1 MLQVGELEKALT
13 RSLEEVLPSAL
24 EEAFKHILPNSSEAG
39 NDKAKE
45 FGQCITDMISEPLG
59 IRFANAIDYYVKNAD
74 IYGQIIT
81 VGSPT
86 TQTAK
91 IESPSPLTNGKV
103 PNTLGIK

>member
-1 MLQVGELEKALT
+1 MLKVEELEKALT

-24 EEAFKHILPNSSEAG
+24 EEAFKHVLPQCSDAG
-39 NDKAKE
+39 NKIAKD
-45 FGQCITDMISEPLG
+45 FGQTISDLISEPLG
-59 IRFANAIDYYVKNAD
+59 QRFANAIDYYIKNAD
-74 IYGQIIT
+74 IYGRIIT

-86 TQTAK
+86 TQMAN

>member
-24 EEAFKHILPNSSEAG
+24 EEAFKHVLPCTSEDG
-39 NDKAKE
+39 NEKAKE
-45 FGQCITDMISEPLG
+45 FGQCISDMISEPLG
-59 IRFANAIDYYVKNAD
+59 TRFANAIDYYVKNAD
-74 IYGQIIT
+74 VYGQIIT

-86 TQTAK
+86 TQTAR

>member
-1 MLQVGELEKALT
+1 MLQVNELEKALT

-24 EEAFKHILPNSSEAG
+24 EEAFKHILPCTSEDG
-39 NDKAKE
+39 NAKAKE
-45 FGQCITDMISEPLG
+45 FGQCISDMISSPLG
-59 IRFANAIDYYVKNAD
+59 SRFANAIDYYIKNAD
-74 IYGQIIT
+74 VFGQIIT

-86 TQTAK
+86 TQIAR

>member
-1 MLQVGELEKALT
+1 MLQVTELEKALT

-24 EEAFKHILPNSSEAG
+24 EEAFKHVLPNSSKAG
-39 NDKAKE
+39 DEKAKE
-45 FGQCITDMISEPLG
+45 FGQCISDMISSPLG
-59 IRFANAIDYYVKNAD
+59 TRFANAVDYYIKNAD

-86 TQTAK
+86 TQTAR